1 MKSPSPRSPKP
12 PGTTKIRIIGK
23 IIPTKELHCIGGRR
37 MKKMIPLLK
46 STNLYDDAI
55 RRYQELLQLKQVK
68 ENAITKAPPG
78 KIHISHNKNHEQFY
92 LRENRDEKTG
102 EYISKSNSSKLKS
115 YLQKSYDEK
124 ALKLI
129 NQEIAVL
136 ELFLRKSNCFAESST
151 LNQSNHFDE
160 NSTKNPLN
168 HPIENRTQSQAN
180 HINKGK
186 KPINLI
192 HPVVSIQQIYSS
204 YPEEAKK
211 YINPIDMS
219 DEDYVKHWLNIP
231 YDGKGILDYVP
242 YYETDRKERVRSK
255 SELNIAN
262 ALAVKGIP
270 YKYECPLLFKNGFT
284 IYPDF
289 TVLNVKERR
298 VKYWEH
304 RGMMDDKDYAKNA
317 VSRIKT
323 YVNNGYYLG
332 IDLIITEET
341 SSSPLGT
348 DEIDAV
354 IKKYF

>member
-1 MKSPSPRSPKP
+1 
-12 PGTTKIRIIGK
+12 
-23 IIPTKELHCIGGRR
+23 
-37 MKKMIPLLK
+37 MKKTTTFLK
-46 STNLYDDAI
+46 PTNLYDEAI

-68 ENAITKAPPG
+68 ENAIAKAPPG
-78 KIHISHNKNHEQFY
+78 KIRISHNKKHEQFY
-92 LRENRDEKTG
+92 LREKKDEKSG
-102 EYISKSNSSKLKS
+102 EYISKSDVLKLKS

-136 ELFLRKSNCFAESST
+136 ETFLKESNCFDEGKTKIPKRHFVDNSPQT
-151 LNQSNHFDE
+151 QSNHFAESPTQLQANHFTE
-160 NSTKNPLN
+160 NPTKTQANHSAENPQL
-168 HPIENRTQSQAN
+168 QAN
-180 HINKGK
+180 HINEVK
-186 KPINLI
+186 KSINLS
-192 HPVVSIQQIYSS
+192 HPVARIQQIYSS

-211 YINPIDMS
+211 YINPIAMS
-219 DEDYVKHWLNIP
+219 DEDYAKSWLAIP
-231 YDGKGILDYVP
+231 FNGKDLSEYMTC
-242 YYETDRKERVRSK
+242 YETNRKEKVRSK

-270 YKYECPLLFKNGFT
+270 YKYECPLLLKNGFT

>member
-1 MKSPSPRSPKP
+1 MSKKVLNLKP
-12 PGTTKIRIIGK
+12 
-23 IIPTKELHCIGGRR
+23 
-37 MKKMIPLLK
+37 
-46 STNLYDDAI
+46 TNLYEEAS
-55 RRYQELLQLKQVK
+55 RRYQELLKMK
-68 ENAITKAPPG
+68 MEMEASIEKAPPG
-78 KIHISHNKNHEQFY
+78 KIHIIRSNKRTQFY
-92 LRENRDEKTG
+92 LRTEKTDRMG
-102 EYISKSNSSKLKS
+102 EYVSKSNASKLKTYIQKTYDARIVK
-115 YLQKSYDEK
+115 YLDQE
-124 ALKLI
+124 LKI
-129 NQEIAVL
+129 L
-136 ELFLRKSNCFAESST
+136 ESFLRKSSCFFEGMS
-151 LNQSNHFDE
+151 
-160 NSTKNPLN
+160 
-168 HPIENRTQSQAN
+168 QSQAN
-180 HINKGK
+180 HFIKGELSILPSY
-186 KPINLI
+186 PIKR
-192 HPVVSIQQIYSS
+192 IQQIYSS

-219 DEDYVKHWLNIP
+219 DEDYVKQWLDIP
-231 YDGKGILDYVP
+231 YNGKEISEYMTC
-242 YYETDRKERVRSK
+242 YETNRKEKVRSK

-262 ALAVKGIP
+262 ALAVKGTP
-270 YKYECPLLFKNGFT
+270 YKYECPLLLKNGFT